1 MTKKELIKELGNFT
15 NKKKKELE
23 KMTKAELEK
32 LLNELDANRGDNTD
46 NADKTDS
53 AEKESTGK
61 EVEPKEE
68 WKEAEFFS
76 FCGFPFDPD
85 ENSECYTMCK
95 EDSPEEFNKCLENF
109 KKKPVAPKKKKK
121 KKSSGEG
128 TNRFGRRI
136 GSQAALIEKALD
148 EEEPMTVK
156 ELAEYAG
163 CEVNRV
169 RRHFRRLIHTEQK
182 AKVLIDSDGKVFF
195 LSRFPDKEGTSA
207 YPKHKDSVDDVDHV
221 QKKEM
226 RKQEEK
232 KEKKGKKGKK

>member
-32 LLNELDANRGDNTD
+32 LLNELDADRGN
-46 NADKTDS
+46 NTDS
-53 AEKESTGK
+53 AKKEGTGK

-68 WKEAEFFS
+68 WKEAKFFS

-85 ENSECYTMCK
+85 KNSECYTMCK

-128 TNRFGRRI
+128 MNRFGRRI

-163 CEVNRV
+163 CEANRV

-182 AKVLIDSDGKVFF
+182 AKVLIDPDGKVFF
-195 LSRFPDKEGTSA
+195 LSRFPDKDGKSA
-207 YPKHKDSVDDVDHV
+207 YPKHKDSVDDVEEV
-221 QKKEM
+221 KKEM
-226 RKQEEK
+226 Q
-232 KEKKGKKGKK
+232 KEKKGKKGKKGKK

>member
-1 MTKKELIKELGNFT
+1 MTKTMTKKELIKELGNFT

-23 KMTKAELEK
+23 KMKKAELET
-32 LLNELDANRGDNTD
+32 LLNELDADRGDS
-46 NADKTDS
+46 KDS
-53 AEKESTGK
+53 AEKEGTEK
-61 EVEPKEE
+61 EVEPKEEE

-85 ENSECYTMCK
+85 ENSECYTMCRI
-95 EDSPEEFNKCLENF
+95 DSPEEYQKCLENF
-109 KKKPVAPKKKKK
+109 KKSPAPTPKKKKGAPK
-121 KKSSGEG
+121 GGQG

-163 CEVNRV
+163 CETNRV

-182 AKVLIDSDGKVFF
+182 AKVLIDPDSKVFF
-195 LSRFPDKEGTSA
+195 LSRFPDKEGKSA
-207 YPKHKDSVDDVDHV
+207 YPKHKDSVDDVNSN
-221 QKKEM
+221 Q
-226 RKQEEK
+226 
-232 KEKKGKKGKK
+232 